1 MICLNSQGLPLIEEL
16 KDLRAITLQDMK
28 KEKDIIEELREDR
41 KKRLEEL
48 KEAIAEYNP
57 EALLADGL
65 DDAIMGYD
73 TKGRVIYSV
82 GNIID
87 IFVER
92 DGMSYEDASEHFSF
106 NVEGAYVG
114 EYTPIF
120 MYEE

>member
-1 MICLNSQGLPLIEEL
+1 MDNVIEE
-16 KDLRAITLQDMK
+16 I
-28 KEKDIIEELREDR
+28 REDR
-41 KKRLEEL
+41 AKRMKEL

-57 EALLADGL
+57 EALLADGFE
-65 DDAIMGYD
+65 DAIMGYD

-87 IFVER
+87 ILVER

-114 EYTPIF
+114 EYTPIY